1 MTKKQLRRG
10 GIYAVKV
17 SGAVVPC
24 RLISG
29 YADDGTPAGA
39 GPWECK
45 NIITGR
51 RVIVRGAAR
60 FRYELEPTTRE
71 ELERQPGREY
81 KPKTG
86 TYAAWSEET
95 ARTA

>member
-24 RLISG
+24 RLIAG

-71 ELERQPGREY
+71 ELERSGRSY
-81 KPKTG
+81 KPKAG
-86 TYAAWSEET
+86 TYAAWSEAQT
-95 ARTA
+95 A